1 MSYKV
6 FFLPQIK
13 FDAAKIV
20 QMSVV
25 FLACE
30 SDCFINLRKRLHL
43 NELSYRKVFLCIK
56 LFFVYLFKR
65 IR

>member
-1 MSYKV
+1 MLIWC
-6 FFLPQIK
+6 FFSAPKK

-43 NELSYRKVFLCIK
+43 E
-56 LFFVYLFKR
+56 
-65 IR
+65 